1 MPASKTHQRLK
12 KAVRVDRA
20 SQSSSIRSTV
30 VEVSAALIFH
40 AGRLLITQRH
50 AKAHLGGLWE
60 FPGGKREPGETY
72 EECLAR
78 EIREEL
84 GVEIAVGTCFAEI
97 THAYPEKHV
106 RLKFFL
112 ARLTA
117 GEPRTLDCAAVKWV
131 TRAQLDDYEF
141 PAADMQLLAKLK
153 KSRRNWVRVLTR
165 LNGTVAIWL
174 VGDDV
179 GESEP

>member
-1 MPASKTHQRLK
+1 M
-12 KAVRVDRA
+12 
-20 SQSSSIRSTV
+20 SQSSSVRPKV
-30 VEVSAALIFH
+30 VEVAAALIFR
-40 AGRLLITQRH
+40 AGKLLITQRH

-106 RLKFFL
+106 HLNFFL
-112 ARLTA
+112 AQLTA
-117 GEPRTLDCAAVKWV
+117 GKPRTLDCAALKWV
-131 TRAQLDDYEF
+131 TKEELDDYEF

-153 KSRRNWVRVLTR
+153 KRRRNW
-165 LNGTVAIWL
+165 A
-174 VGDDV
+174 
-179 GESEP
+179 